1 MIHWYERVLGPVIGG
16 GAIWLFGLGQRH
28 GNGYQ
33 VFVRYFAGW
42 AFGIFALI
50 AMHDLLEP
58 MFSGRSLIIGFVWTG
73 IVGFVLWKRHLA

>member
-28 GNGYQ
+28 GSGYQ

-50 AMHDLLEP
+50 ATHDLLEP
-58 MFSGRSLIIGFVWTG
+58 MFSGSSLIIGFVWTG

>member
-1 MIHWYERVLGPVIGG
+1 MIHWYERVLGTVIGG
-16 GAIWLFGLGQRH
+16 EAICIFGLGKR
-28 GNGYQ
+28 NGSGDQ

-50 AMHDLLEP
+50 ATHDLLEP
-58 MFSGRSLIIGFVWTG
+58 MFGGSSLIIGFVWTG